1 MTESQNRHVQ
11 RSRLRWLTS
20 LVALLLAA
28 SLLVACGGGAPA
40 AAPAAESDEAAA
52 DSSSDSSSDTSS
64 GDSMAG
70 DAAAGDSNEA
80 PEWAEMVAAG
90 TLPALDE
97 RLPAEPMVV
106 TPEES
111 VGQYGGTWRAG
122 LRGGSDNAWFFRT
135 IGYEPL
141 VRWTRDWTGVKEN
154 VAKSWEVNDDATEY
168 TFQLRE
174 GMKWSDGEP
183 FTSADIIFW
192 YEDVLTN
199 EEITPSVPNWLVA
212 GDEPV
217 VIEALDDYSVKF
229 SFAAPHGTLLLQ
241 LASANGPPVTSYP
254 AHYMKQFHIDYN
266 DDVAATAEEEGYED
280 WVAYF
285 LSKNEGGCCGYYAV
299 DAALP
304 TIHGWALTAA
314 YGEDT
319 TTVRAH
325 RNPYY
330 WKVDT
335 AGNQLPYIDEVV
347 YDVGND
353 VETLVL
359 KALNGELD
367 YQDRHIATFN
377 NKAVFFDGMESGGYV
392 LTNRVDA
399 NNNQMEI
406 SLNLTHADPDM
417 RALFNNL
424 DFRKG
429 LSHALDRQEMI
440 DLVFV
445 GQGEPWQAAPLPS
458 SPYYNEQLATQYLEY
473 NTDTANELL
482 DAAGLTERDDD
493 GFRMMENGER
503 AAFTIDVPTVSTE
516 HIDMLELV
524 QRYWK
529 DVGIDMT
536 PNVIDRSLGQQRLEA
551 GEHDA
556 NVWGAPGGIGFGTLL
571 DPRNFVPMHGH
582 SRYAYKWYLYWQ
594 NPENELAEEPPAAV
608 LEQFDLYRQVLATS
622 DPDAQAA
629 LMGEVMQIAADQ
641 FYTIGI
647 TQPASTYAVAN
658 ANLMN
663 IMDAMPS
670 AWQYPTP
677 GPSDPEQWFFAQ

>member
-1 MTESQNRHVQ
+1 MYKRV
-11 RSRLRWLTS
+11 SRL
-20 LVALLLAA
+20 VLLALIA
-28 SLLVACGGGAPA
+28 TLALFVLAACGGGA
-40 AAPAAESDEAAA
+40 APAAEEAATEGDSEAMAESSDEA
-52 DSSSDSSSDTSS
+52 
-64 GDSMAG
+64 MAG
-70 DAAAGDSNEA
+70 DSHEA

-90 TLPALDE
+90 ELPALDE
-97 RLPAEPMVV
+97 RLPVEPMIVE
-106 TPEES
+106 PEET
-111 VGQYGGTWRAG
+111 VGKYGGVWRAG

-141 VRWTRDWTGVKEN
+141 VRWTRDWTGVREN
-154 VAKSWEVNDDATEY
+154 VAKSWEVNEDATEY
-168 TFQLRE
+168 IFQLRE

-183 FTSADIIFW
+183 FTSADIVFW
-192 YEDVLTN
+192 YEDVLMN
-199 EEITPSVPNWLVA
+199 QDITPTVPNWLMA
-212 GDEPV
+212 GGEPV
-217 VIEALDDYSVKF
+217 VIEAIDDYSVKF
-229 SFAAPHGTLLLQ
+229 SFAAPNGTLLLQ

-254 AHYMKQFHIDYN
+254 AHYMKQFHIKYN
-266 DDVAATAEEEGYED
+266 ENVVAEAEEANLED

-285 LSKNEGGCCGYYAV
+285 QSKNDGGCCGYYDV

-304 TIHGWALTAA
+304 TIHGWALESA
-314 YGEDT
+314 YGENT

-359 KALNGELD
+359 KALNGEID

-377 NKAVFFDGMESGGYV
+377 NKAVFFDGMKDGGYM
-392 LTNRVDA
+392 LTHRVDS

-417 RALFNNL
+417 RALFNNK
-424 DFRKG
+424 DFRAG
-429 LSHALDRQEMI
+429 LSHAINRQEII

-445 GQGEPWQAAPLPS
+445 GQGEPWQAAPLPE
-458 SPYYNEQLATQYLEY
+458 SPYYNEQLATQFLEY
-473 NTDTANELL
+473 DLDIANGLL
-482 DAAGLTERDDD
+482 DSAGLTERDDE
-493 GFRMMENGER
+493 GFRLMENGER
-503 AAFTIDVPTVSTE
+503 LTFLIDVPTVSTE
-516 HIDMLELV
+516 QIDMLELI
-524 QRYWK
+524 QGYWQE
-529 DVGIDMT
+529 VGVDMV
-536 PNVIDRSLGQQRLEA
+536 PNVIDRALGQQRLET

-594 NPENELAEEPPAAV
+594 NPENEAAEEPPAEV
-608 LEQFDLYRQVLATS
+608 LAQFDLYREVLATS
-622 DPDAQAA
+622 DPTMQTE
-629 LMGEVMQIAADQ
+629 LMQQLMQTAADQ
-641 FYTIGI
+641 FYAIGI
-647 TQPASTYAVAN
+647 TKPAPSYAVVN
-658 ANLMN
+658 ADLRN
-663 IMDAMPS
+663 IMDAMPA

-677 GPSDPEQWFFAQ
+677 GPSDPEQWFFDR